1 VSQKNWSDKA
11 RGVGSHGVPCM
22 QLQRTSTA
30 STARCI
36 DCNRN
41 TVTKSETR
49 PRIQTHKRIAAH
61 ATDRREMITS
71 VNRSLSIAAAK
82 IRGRHAHSLDALGS
96 DTLKLQLLLGST
108 HLSHLRNGSAECRIR
123 ASTQSQCKVYQ
134 SSTSLTP
141 DGLNAKNKKRRA
153 EGAKESTT
161 PWPNAVV
168 AATPSPGPATRR
180 AFPFLA
186 KRALAHAIAS
196 RCARLP
202 WMFQPK
208 ANISKI
214 TSVSSS
220 R

>member
-1 VSQKNWSDKA
+1 
-11 RGVGSHGVPCM
+11 M
-22 QLQRTSTA
+22 RTQCAPYVAAHAQHRSTA
-30 STARCI
+30 MFGPPVTYARRHCQCDPCKRSSSTDSTAHVMLHC
-36 DCNRN
+36 
-41 TVTKSETR
+41 
-49 PRIQTHKRIAAH
+49 AAH

-123 ASTQSQCKVYQ
+123 ASTHSQCKVYQ

-202 WMFQPK
+202 RMFQPK